1 MKNYLN
7 HFIRIINVLFN
18 KKFLRKPDF
27 SEKKMILLGKINE
40 SNNYKKK
47 TISNL
52 SKVEFSTFSQFGE
65 DGIISW
71 LLKQIPNVKKTF
83 LEIGTQDYWESNTRF
98 LIQSHNWNGY
108 IIEASS
114 ADVRKIKTQGLF
126 WKKNLIVINKFVTKE
141 NINSIIQ
148 KNFKNIKFGLF
159 SLDIDGNDYWILKQ
173 VDIKSDLI
181 VCEYNPIF
189 GDIHEL
195 TIPYEKDFDRSK
207 KHYSNLFFGCSI
219 QALISLMRKKGYLFL
234 GTNSEGMNAF
244 FVDKKKIKYLKD
256 KIKEKKIFF
265 PILREGRSR
274 NSKLNY
280 KKLFENLH
288 LIKNKKVYDIKRCKI
303 IKLSEIQNL
312 YSEKWKK
319 FN

>member
-47 TISNL
+47 KISNL

-114 ADVRKIKTQGLF
+114 VDVRKIKKQGLYSA
-126 WKKNLIVINKFVTKE
+126 IET
-141 NINSIIQ
+141 
-148 KNFKNIKFGLF
+148 
-159 SLDIDGNDYWILKQ
+159 SL
-173 VDIKSDLI
+173 S
-181 VCEYNPIF
+181 
-189 GDIHEL
+189 
-195 TIPYEKDFDRSK
+195 
-207 KHYSNLFFGCSI
+207 
-219 QALISLMRKKGYLFL
+219 
-234 GTNSEGMNAF
+234 
-244 FVDKKKIKYLKD
+244 
-256 KIKEKKIFF
+256 
-265 PILREGRSR
+265 
-274 NSKLNY
+274 
-280 KKLFENLH
+280 
-288 LIKNKKVYDIKRCKI
+288 
-303 IKLSEIQNL
+303 
-312 YSEKWKK
+312 
-319 FN
+319 